1 MEAVLAG
8 PLFYSGTAATA
19 VAETKTDTETDEDGS
34 EEVRGNQEVRGKEAR
49 DGEADRVKKDD
60 VVVLRGV

>member
-19 VAETKTDTETDEDGS
+19 VTETKTDTETD
-34 EEVRGNQEVRGKEAR
+34 
-49 DGEADRVKKDD
+49 
-60 VVVLRGV
+60 VV